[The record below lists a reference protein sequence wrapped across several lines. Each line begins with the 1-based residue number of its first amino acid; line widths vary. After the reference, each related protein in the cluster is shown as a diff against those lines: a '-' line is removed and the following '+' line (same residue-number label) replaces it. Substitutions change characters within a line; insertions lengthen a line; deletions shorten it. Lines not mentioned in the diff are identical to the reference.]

1 MKRQQL
7 HFLCGRWQLLSYFI
21 LYEDCYSTK
30 IANYSCAGI
39 MVCNIIIWVF
49 TVGQIDICG
58 SFALLII

>member
-30 IANYSCAGI
+30 IENYSCAGI
-39 MVCNIIIWVF
+39 MVCNIII
-49 TVGQIDICG
+49 
-58 SFALLII
+58 